1 MSETT
6 PLSTLSLAVLGLV
19 SQQPMSGYDLRKVF
33 ATTPMGH
40 FSNSPGAI
48 YPALRR
54 LEQDGLLRG
63 APKPKDTLRP
73 RRLYTLTK
81 EGKTALTRRLTQP
94 VTQDDVVWRLD
105 DLLLRFAFM
114 GDLVQR
120 EQALRFMR
128 EFVAEVGAYVS
139 SLREH
144 LDAERDSMSLHGR
157 LALEHGVETYEATAR
172 WARRAL
178 RQLEQ

>member
-1 MSETT
+1 MSGTT

-40 FSNSPGAI
+40 LSSSPGAI

-54 LEQDGLLRG
+54 LEQSGLVRG
-63 APKPKDTLRP
+63 TTKARDTLRP
-73 RRLYTLTK
+73 RRVYSLTK
-81 EGKTALTRRLTQP
+81 EGKTALRRRLTQP

-120 EQALRFMR
+120 KQALRFMQ
-128 EFVAEVGAYVS
+128 EFVAEVGACIS

-144 LDAERDSMSLHGR
+144 LAAERDGMPLHGR

-178 RQLEQ
+178 RQLGQ